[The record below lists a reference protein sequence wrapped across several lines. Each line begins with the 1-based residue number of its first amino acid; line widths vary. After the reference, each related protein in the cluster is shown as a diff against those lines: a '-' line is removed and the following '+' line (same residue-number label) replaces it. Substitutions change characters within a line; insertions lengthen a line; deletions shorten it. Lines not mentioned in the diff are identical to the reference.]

1 MDLME
6 EKLESML
13 DRKFGPLKQS
23 LDDVDHLTVHF
34 FLYRLFLQL
43 FLLTFFPFLLAL
55 FFLFPSYKPIKAQS
69 K

>member
-23 LDDVDHLTVHF
+23 LDDVDHLDGT
-34 FLYRLFLQL
+34 
-43 FLLTFFPFLLAL
+43 FLLVIDCFCSFFCLLFSL
-55 FFLFPSYKPIKAQS
+55 FF
-69 K
+69 